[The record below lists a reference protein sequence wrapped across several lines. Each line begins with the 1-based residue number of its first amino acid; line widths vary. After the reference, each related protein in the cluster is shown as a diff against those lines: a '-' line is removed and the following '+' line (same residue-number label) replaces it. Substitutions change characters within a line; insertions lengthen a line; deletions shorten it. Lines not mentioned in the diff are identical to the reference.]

1 MTVRSILAFAAGASL
16 LATSAFAIEAQSTQG
31 KVLVR
36 QGAKVA
42 PLAAGAALKLGDQ
55 IIVGAGAA
63 RVNYGAGCVVDLPAN
78 SVSRIAQP
86 ASCDS
91 AKGLVKPV
99 SATPMQSEPTLGS
112 VIVPL
117 AIGVGLLVVAIDSS
131 DDDEFPTS
139 P

>member
-42 PLAAGAALKLGDQ
+42 PLAAGATLKPGDQ
-55 IIVGAGAA
+55 IMIGAGAV
-63 RVNYGAGCVVDLPAN
+63 RVDYGAGCVVDLPAN
-78 SVSRIAQP
+78 SVSKIAQP
-86 ASCDS
+86 SPCAS
-91 AKGLVKPV
+91 AKGLVTPV

-112 VIVPL
+112 TIVPFVIGGLTL
-117 AIGVGLLVVAIDSS
+117 AAAIDSAG
-131 DDDEFPTS
+131 DDDPVS